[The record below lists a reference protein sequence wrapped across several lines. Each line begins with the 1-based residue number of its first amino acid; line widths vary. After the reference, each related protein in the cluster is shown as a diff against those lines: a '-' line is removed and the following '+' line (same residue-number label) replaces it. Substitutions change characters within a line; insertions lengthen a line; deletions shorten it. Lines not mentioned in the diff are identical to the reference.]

1 MNAQTKRGDGVTTD
15 FKLRSDFWKTGP
27 NWQTHTQLHYPS
39 TSPNSHTPSS
49 LSNTVNWCH
58 FTYRQTENVNA
69 AEVYVLKNKNRGK
82 WGNGSQ
88 REIQLVSYLVFYA
101 QSTITVVSGRE
112 KQRMNRQMKKGRQ
125 TTDFQ
130 KWFLKNWTE
139 LTNRYPT
146 SLSPHIP
153 K

>member
-1 MNAQTKRGDGVTTD
+1 MNAQTKRGDRVTTD

-27 NWQTHTQLHYPS
+27 NWQTRTQLHYPS
-39 TSPNSHTPSS
+39 TSPNSYTPSS

-58 FTYRQTENVNA
+58 FTDRQKTWTLQKCMN
-69 AEVYVLKNKNRGK
+69 VLKNKNREK
-82 WGNGSQ
+82 WGNSCQ
-88 REIQLVSYLVFYA
+88 RETQLVSYLVFYA
-101 QSTITVVSGRE
+101 QSTITVASGQE
-112 KQRMNRQMKKGRQ
+112 KQRMNRQTKKGRQ

-130 KWFLKNWTE
+130 KGFLKNWTE
-139 LTNRYPT
+139 LTNTYPT